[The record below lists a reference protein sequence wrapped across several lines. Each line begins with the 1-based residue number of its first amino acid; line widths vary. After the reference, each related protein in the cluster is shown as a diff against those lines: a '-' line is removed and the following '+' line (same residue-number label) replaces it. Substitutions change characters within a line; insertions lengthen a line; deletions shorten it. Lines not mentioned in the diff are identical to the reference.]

1 MKLEVEEEEEE
12 EAEKTVAE
20 AAATI
25 AAKRICFFIELVM
38 VGVWIRTPESGD
50 MEKLRKLL

>member
-1 MKLEVEEEEEE
+1 MKLEVEEEEE